1 MLYLGRLLARAQHA
15 QDVKAELDVAAEVGQ
30 VTAIEAAATVSGLRG
45 DDRPASG
52 TPAPGSGA
60 PWRGAPPRPERRIRR
75 WSESSLRRTPT
86 PRRPGP
92 RCRSRPPGTASCA
105 PTLANRRRA
114 GAARRRPRRTVP
126 ARPWR
131 ASATTFRPP
140 SSMRS
145 GRWTNSGRP
154 TSGDGPVSAGRPV
167 DYEALS
173 ARSVARSPTRGLGPV
188 LAAGS
193 FSLPGWFGVG
203 LMRPPRRLVGSYPPK
218 GVRSPCSSKSRFS
231 NSSTLTSLKVT
242 TRTCLTKRAGRYMS
256 HTQASDTV
264 SYTHLRAHETRH
276 DLV

>member
-131 ASATTFRPP
+131 ASVTTFRPP
-140 SSMRS
+140 RACGAGG
-145 GRWTNSGRP
+145 GRTVVGRHLG
-154 TSGDGPVSAGRPV
+154 T
-167 DYEALS
+167 
-173 ARSVARSPTRGLGPV
+173 ARSVPAALWTTRRCRSARWRDHPTRGLGPV

-218 GVRSPCSSKSRFS
+218 GVRSPGSSRSVFS

-256 HTQASDTV
+256 HTQASDMAN
-264 SYTHLRAHETRH
+264 SK
-276 DLV
+276 

>member
-131 ASATTFRPP
+131 ASVTTFRPP

-145 GRWTNSGRP
+145 GRWANGGRP

-173 ARSVARSPTRGLGPV
+173 VRSVARSPHPGARPGARRWVV
-188 LAAGS
+188 LATRLVRGRADADSSSAGGL
-193 FSLPGWFGVG
+193 LPTKGGALARQLQVG
-203 LMRPPRRLVGSYPPK
+203 LLQLLDVDVLEG
-218 GVRSPCSSKSRFS
+218 
-231 NSSTLTSLKVT
+231 
-242 TRTCLTKRAGRYMS
+242 
-256 HTQASDTV
+256 
-264 SYTHLRAHETRH
+264 H
-276 DLV
+276 DPDVLD